1 MGKLLSY
8 IGKHKVP
15 KFVQK
20 EINLK
25 RYIKLEQINIKQIEW
40 VVRHP
45 LFLPFHPTKNLGP
58 DDFKCMHIR
67 IFLNL

>member
-1 MGKLLSY
+1 M
-8 IGKHKVP
+8 P

-20 EINLK
+20 EANLK
-25 RYIKLEQINIKQIEW
+25 RYIKPEQINIKESEQA
-40 VVRHP
+40 VRNL

-58 DDFKCMHIR
+58 EDFKCMHIR